1 MGNHCLGMG
10 IRTKRRNSLL
20 ARAVAALGAALVL
33 VLTVLAASPE
43 LHERLHALGAAATT
57 SHPSGGAHAAE
68 DEDGCVVTLFAQG
81 LVLPLAL
88 LALAVLLRTLR
99 LPDFDQLDRVAL
111 AAPRYLRLPTQ
122 APPFGLS

>member
-1 MGNHCLGMG
+1 MG
-10 IRTKRRNSLL
+10 IRKQRRNSLL
-20 ARAVAALGAALVL
+20 ARAVAALAAALVL

-43 LHERLHALGAAATT
+43 LHERLHALGAAASTA
-57 SHPSGGAHAAE
+57 SHPSGGANAAE

-88 LALAVLLRTLR
+88 LVLAACLRTLR
-99 LPDFDQLDRVAL
+99 LPDFDQLDRVTL

-122 APPFGLS
+122 APPLGL